1 MVGNA
6 FGIAVLTDESVC
18 PTCQPIWA
26 LLICLLLPLAA
37 GGQSVRGTV
46 TDGGR
51 RVLDGVAVRL
61 VHQETNRLRNALT
74 DPRGEFTI
82 SNLAP
87 GEYRIEAEREGYAR
101 QARQF
106 VVLLN
111 QDVTIEISLLA
122 GQRKDTVQV
131 TAVADVL
138 RTGSSALGGVVDNR
152 HITGL
157 PLDGRNFFELGLL
170 LPGVAPA
177 APGSAG
183 SVRGDFAV
191 NINGA
196 REDANHF
203 LLDGVFNGDPKLNGI
218 AVTPP
223 VDAVR
228 EFEVASSG
236 YDASFGRNGGGQFNV
251 VLKSGGNQLHGTAYE
266 FLRNRAVDARNFFA
280 PAGQQSPAY
289 QRNQFGAS
297 AGGPLRRNRT
307 FLFGDYEGRRVR
319 EGLTRITNVPT
330 ALERV
335 GDFSRSGVL
344 AIDPFTQ
351 TPFPGNVVPKAY
363 LNPVGLAIAALY
375 PLPNRSVANQDYVS
389 SPAERDRDDHFDLRV
404 DHNLGPSDDLALRYS
419 FADRALYEPF
429 TGPSFAAI
437 PGFGD
442 NVPRRAQNAM
452 ASETHIFSARLLNEL
467 RFGLDRVSAGVFQEN
482 QGRNLNRDVGLPQ
495 VSNNPRDT
503 GLSLIDITG
512 YSPIGDEYNN
522 PQHSA
527 ATVYQVTDTLTAV
540 RGRHLLKAGVD
551 LRRLQQNAYRDVM
564 ANGYLSFLGMTG
576 NALEELLLGLPS
588 VTTVAH
594 VDNAEH
600 LRTHSA
606 YAFLQDT
613 WRVRPD
619 LTISAGVRYEYNAPP
634 VDAADRANVYDPA
647 TQSLIRVGTN
657 GIPRGGYSSDR
668 NNFAPRLGLAWR
680 PGQKGTMVRAGYAIA
695 YDQSALAT
703 GEGLYFNAPYYVL
716 NLYYSLAQFPLSL
729 SDPFPTHYPLTLPST
744 ALAFQ
749 RDLRTPYIQQWS
761 FQVQQEAGRNQVV
774 ELAYAGS
781 KGSKLISARDLNQ
794 PLPSA
799 QQPNPRPVP
808 RFDDINVIE
817 SRGNSNYQSL
827 QAGWRRTLRAGLAA
841 NAAYTWSKS
850 IDDAS
855 GFFSTAGDPNY
866 PQDSRHVNLERGL
879 SDFDVRQR
887 FSLGYGYDLPFGKGR
902 LRGGWQTFGIWTF
915 QTGRPF
921 TVALLADLD
930 NSNTGRSTLGFG
942 ANDRPN
948 VLRNP
953 ALSQRSPDRWFDTT
967 AFVVPPFGSFGNAGR
982 NILTGPGYQN
992 VNVSVIKTTG
1002 LSERAR
1008 LQFRAEAFNLLN
1020 RVNLDLPDIFL
1031 GSPTFGKIQSAQ
1043 SPRRIQLGLKLLF

>member
-1 MVGNA
+1 MDKPEA
-6 FGIAVLTDESVC
+6 Y
-18 PTCQPIWA
+18 PTKH
-26 LLICLLLPLAA
+26 LLLLALLLPLAA
-37 GGQSVRGTV
+37 TAQSVRGTV
-46 TDGGR
+46 TDDGR
-51 RVLDGVAVRL
+51 KALEGVAVHL
-61 VHQETNRLRNALT
+61 VHQETSRPRQALT
-74 DPRGEFTI
+74 DSRGEFTI

-87 GEYRIEAEREGYAR
+87 GDYRIEAERDGYAP
-101 QARQF
+101 QIQKIE
-106 VVLLN
+106 LLLD
-111 QDVTIEISLLA
+111 QDVTIEILLHP
-122 GQRKDTVQV
+122 GLRKDTVQV

-138 RTGSSALGGVVDNR
+138 RTGSAALGGVVDNR
-152 HITGL
+152 QITGL
-157 PLDGRNFFELGLL
+157 PLDGRNFYELGLL
-170 LPGVAPA
+170 LPGVVPA
-177 APGSAG
+177 AQGSAG

-228 EFEVASSG
+228 EFEVATSG
-236 YDASFGRNGGGQFNV
+236 YDASFGRNAGGQFNV
-251 VLKSGGNQLHGTAYE
+251 VLKSGGNQFHGTAYE

-280 PAGQQSPAY
+280 PAGQPSPAY
-289 QRNQFGAS
+289 QRNQYGAS
-297 AGGPLRRNRT
+297 AGGPLRRNAT
-307 FLFGDYEGRRVR
+307 FFFADYEGRRVR

-330 ALERV
+330 ALERT
-335 GDFSRSGVL
+335 GDFSHSAVP

-351 TPFPGNVVPKAY
+351 TPFPGNVVPQGY
-363 LNPVGLAIAALY
+363 LNSVGLAIAALY
-375 PLPNRSVANQDYVS
+375 PQPNRSAANQNFVS
-389 SPAERDRDDHFDLRV
+389 SPAERDRDDHFDVRV
-404 DHNLGPSDDLALRYS
+404 DHNLRPSDDLALRYS

-452 ASETHIFSARLLNEL
+452 AGETHIFSARLLNEL
-467 RFGLDRVSAGVFQEN
+467 RFGLDRVSAGVFQQN
-482 QGRNLNRDVGLPQ
+482 LGRPLNRDVGLPQ
-495 VSNNPRDT
+495 VSTNPRDS

-527 ATVYQVTDTLTAV
+527 STVYQVTDTLTAV
-540 RGRHLLKAGVD
+540 RGRHLFKAGID

-564 ANGYLSFLGMTG
+564 ASGYLDFLGMTG

-588 VTTVAH
+588 VTTIAH

-600 LRTHSA
+600 LRTHSE

-619 LTISAGVRYEYNAPP
+619 LTIAAGVRYEFNAPP
-634 VDAADRANVYDPA
+634 VDAANRANVYDPA
-647 TQSLIRVGTN
+647 TQSLVRVGTS
-657 GIPRGGYSSDR
+657 GIPRGGYTADR
-668 NNFAPRLGLAWR
+668 NNFAPRIGVAWR
-680 PGQKGTMVRAGYAIA
+680 PGHKGTVLRAGYAIA

-716 NLYYSLAQFPLSL
+716 NLYYSFAQFPLSL
-729 SDPFPTHYPLTLPST
+729 SDPFPRNYPLALPST

-749 RDLRTPYIQQWS
+749 RDLRTPYVQQWS
-761 FQVQQEAGRNQVV
+761 FEVQQEAGRDQVV

-781 KGSKLISARDLNQ
+781 KGTKLISARDLNQ

-808 RFDDINVIE
+808 QFDDINVIE

-827 QAGWRRTLRAGLAA
+827 QAGWRRSLRAGLAA

-855 GFFSTAGDPNY
+855 GFFTTAGDPNY

-879 SDFDVRQR
+879 SDFDVRHR
-887 FSLGYGYDLPFGKGR
+887 FSLGYSYDLPFGNGR
-902 LRGGWQTFGIWTF
+902 LRGGWQTNGVWTF

-930 NSNTGRSTLGFG
+930 NSNTGISSLGFG

-948 VLRNP
+948 LLRNP
-953 ALSQRSPDRWFDTT
+953 ALSQPGPDRWFDTT
-967 AFVVPPFGSFGNAGR
+967 AFAVPPYGSFGNAGR
-982 NILTGPGYQN
+982 NILTGPGFQN

-1020 RVNLDLPDIFL
+1020 HVNLDLPDIFV
-1031 GSPTFGKIQSAQ
+1031 GSPTFGKIQSAE
-1043 SPRRIQLGLKLLF
+1043 SPRRIQFGLKLLF

>member
-1 MVGNA
+1 MENA
-6 FGIAVLTDESVC
+6 GIR
-18 PTCQPIWA
+18 A
-26 LLICLLLPLAA
+26 LCGRLCLLALLLPHAA
-37 GGQSVRGTV
+37 SGQSIRGTV
-46 TDGGR
+46 TDAGHQA
-51 RVLDGVAVRL
+51 LEGVAVHLIHR
-61 VHQETNRLRNALT
+61 ETDRSRQALT

-82 SNLAP
+82 SNLVP
-87 GEYRIEAEREGYAR
+87 GPYQIEAERDGYVG
-101 QARQF
+101 QVQKIEL
-106 VVLLN
+106 LLN
-111 QDVTIEISLLA
+111 QDVTIEILLHP
-122 GQRKDTVQV
+122 GLRKDAVQV
-131 TAVADVL
+131 TDVAEVL
-138 RTGSSALGGVVDNR
+138 RTGSAALGGVVDNR
-152 HITGL
+152 LISGL
-157 PLDGRNFFELGLL
+157 PLDGRNFYELGLL

-177 APGSAG
+177 ATGSAG

-196 REDANHF
+196 REDANQF

-228 EFEVASSG
+228 EFEVATSG
-236 YDASFGRNGGGQFNV
+236 YDASFGRNGGGEFNV
-251 VLKSGGNQLHGTAYE
+251 VLKSGGNQFHGTAYE
-266 FLRNRAVDARNFFA
+266 FLRNRPVDARNFFA
-280 PAGQQSPAY
+280 PAGQPSPAY

-297 AGGPLRRNRT
+297 AGGPLRRNSI
-307 FLFGDYEGRRVR
+307 FFFADYEGRRVR

-330 ALERV
+330 ALERA
-335 GDFSRSGVL
+335 GDFSHSAVP

-351 TPFPGNVVPKAY
+351 TPFPGNVIPQPY

-375 PLPNRSVANQDYVS
+375 PQPNRSAANQNFVS
-389 SPAERDRDDHFDLRV
+389 SPAQRDRDDHFDVRV
-404 DHNLGPSDDLALRYS
+404 DYNLGPNDNLALRYS
-419 FADRALYEPF
+419 FADRGLYEPF

-452 ASETHIFSARLLNEL
+452 AGETHIFSARLLNEL
-467 RFGLDRVSAGVFQEN
+467 RLGLDRVSAGVFQQN
-482 QGRNLNRDVGLPQ
+482 IGRPLNRSVGLPE
-495 VSNNPRDT
+495 VSTNPRDT
-503 GLSLIDITG
+503 GLSLINITG

-527 ATVYQVTDTLTAV
+527 STVYQVTDTLTAV
-540 RGRHLLKAGVD
+540 RGRHLWKAGVD

-564 ANGYLSFLGMTG
+564 ANGYLSFPGMTG

-600 LRTHSA
+600 LRTHSE

-619 LTISAGVRYEYNAPP
+619 LTVSAGVRYEFNAPP
-634 VDAADRANVYDPA
+634 VDGADRANVYDPA
-647 TQSLIRVGTN
+647 TQSLVRVGRG
-657 GIPRGGYSSDR
+657 GIPRGGYTGDG
-668 NNFAPRLGLAWR
+668 NNFAPRIGVAWR
-680 PGQKGTMVRAGYAIA
+680 PGRKGTVLRAGYGIA

-716 NLYYSLAQFPLSL
+716 NLYYSFAQFPLSL
-729 SDPFPTHYPLTLPST
+729 NDPFPRNYPLALPST

-749 RDLRTPYIQQWS
+749 RDLRTPYVQQWS
-761 FQVQQEAGRNQVV
+761 FAVQQEAGRNQVV

-781 KGSKLISARDLNQ
+781 KGTKLIGARDLNQ

-799 QQPNPRPVP
+799 RQPNPRPVP
-808 RFDDINVIE
+808 QFDDINVIE

-827 QAGWRRTLRAGLAA
+827 QAGVRRALRAGLAA

-855 GFFSTAGDPNY
+855 GFFTTAGDPNY
-866 PQDSRHVNLERGL
+866 PQDSRHVNQERGL
-879 SDFDVRQR
+879 SDFDVRHR
-887 FSLGYGYDLPFGKGR
+887 FSVGYGYDLPFGKGR
-902 LRGGWQTFGIWTF
+902 LRGGWQTFGVWTF

-921 TVALLADLD
+921 TVALLPDLD
-930 NSNTGRSTLGFG
+930 NSNTGRSSLGFG

-948 VLRNP
+948 LLRNP
-953 ALSQRSPDRWFDTT
+953 ALSQPGPDHWFDTT
-967 AFVVPPFGSFGNAGR
+967 AFAVPPFGSFGNAGR
-982 NILTGPGYQN
+982 NILTGPAYRN

-1008 LQFRAEAFNLLN
+1008 LEFRAEAFNLLN
-1020 RVNLDLPDIFL
+1020 RVNLDLPDIFV
-1031 GSPTFGKIQSAQ
+1031 GSPTFGKIQSAD
-1043 SPRRIQLGLKLLF
+1043 SPRRIQFGLKLVF

>member
-1 MVGNA
+1 MVGTRVNRS
-6 FGIAVLTDESVC
+6 LTVAARIETWLC
-18 PTCQPIWA
+18 RLA
-26 LLICLLLPLAA
+26 LLLPLVAS
-37 GGQSVRGTV
+37 GQSVRGTV
-46 TDGGR
+46 TDDGR
-51 RVLDGVAVRL
+51 KALEGVSVRL
-61 VHQETNRLRNALT
+61 VQQETNRARQALT
-74 DPRGEFTI
+74 DARGEFTI
-82 SNLAP
+82 SLVAP
-87 GEYRIEAEREGYAR
+87 GEYRIEAGREGWAR
-101 QARQF
+101 QERQF
-106 VVLLN
+106 AVLLD
-111 QDVTIEISLLA
+111 QDVTIEISMLP

-131 TAVADVL
+131 TAAADVL
-138 RTGSSALGGVVDNR
+138 RTGSAALGGVVDNR
-152 HITGL
+152 QIIGL
-157 PLDGRNFFELGLL
+157 PLDGRNFYELGLL

-177 APGSAG
+177 AQGSAG

-196 REDANHF
+196 REDSNNF

-228 EFEVASSG
+228 EFEVATAG

-251 VLKSGGNQLHGTAYE
+251 VLHSGGNQLHGTAYE
-266 FLRNRAVDARNFFA
+266 FLRNGALDARNYFA
-280 PAGQQSPAY
+280 PGGQPGPAY

-307 FLFGDYEGRRVR
+307 FFFGDYEGLRLR
-319 EGLTRITNVPT
+319 EGLTRVTNVPT
-330 ALERV
+330 QLERT
-335 GDFSRSGVL
+335 GDFSRSGVP

-351 TPFPGNVVPKAY
+351 TLFPGSAIPQPY

-375 PLPNRSVANQDYVS
+375 PLPNRSNANQNYVS
-389 SPAERDRDDHFDLRV
+389 SPAERDRDDHFDVRV
-404 DHNLGPSDDLALRYS
+404 DHNLGPADQLAARYS
-419 FADRALYEPF
+419 FADSALYEPF

-452 ASETHIFSARLLNEL
+452 GGETHIFSARLLNEL
-467 RFGLDRVSAGVFQEN
+467 RFGLDRISAGAFQEN
-482 QGRNLNRDVGLPQ
+482 MGRNLNQQVGLPQ
-495 VSNNPRDT
+495 VSTNPRDT

-527 ATVYQVTDTLTAV
+527 STVYQVTDTVTAV

-551 LRRLQQNAYRDVM
+551 LRRLQQNAFRDVM
-564 ANGYLSFLGMTG
+564 ANGYLSFPGMTG

-600 LRTHSA
+600 LRTHSE
-606 YAFLQDT
+606 YAFLQDM

-619 LTISAGVRYEYNAPP
+619 LTVSAGLRYEYNAPP
-634 VDAADRANVYDPA
+634 VDTEDRANVYVPA
-647 TQSLIRVGTN
+647 TQSLVRVGTN
-657 GIPRGGYSSDR
+657 GIPRGGYAADR
-668 NNFAPRLGLAWR
+668 NNFAPRIGVAWR
-680 PGQKGTMVRAGYAIA
+680 PGHGGTMLRAGYAIA
-695 YDQSALAT
+695 YDQSSLAT

-716 NLYYSLAQFPLSL
+716 NLYYSFAQFPLSL
-729 SDPFPTHYPLTLPST
+729 SDPYPKNYPLTLPST
-744 ALAFQ
+744 ALTFQ
-749 RDLRTPYIQQWS
+749 RDLRTPYMQQWS
-761 FQVQQEAGRNQVV
+761 FLGQQEAGRNQVL

-781 KGSKLISARDLNQ
+781 KGTKLINARDLNQ
-794 PLPSA
+794 PLASA

-808 RFDDINVIE
+808 QFDDINVIE

-827 QAGWRRTLRAGLAA
+827 QAGVRRTLRAGLAA

-855 GFFSTAGDPNY
+855 GFFSTAGNPNY

-879 SDFDVRQR
+879 SDFDVRHR
-887 FSLGYGYDLPFGKGR
+887 FTLSYGYDLPFGKGR
-902 LRGGWQTFGIWTF
+902 LRGGWQTFGVWTF

-921 TVALLADLD
+921 TVALLPDVD
-930 NSNTGRSTLGFG
+930 NSNTGISTLGFG

-953 ALSQRSPDRWFDTT
+953 ALSHGSPDGWFDTT
-967 AFVVPPFGSFGNAGR
+967 AFAMPPFGSFGNAGR
-982 NILTGPGYQN
+982 NILEGPGYRN
-992 VNVSVIKTTG
+992 VNVSVLKTTA

-1008 LQFRAEAFNLLN
+1008 VQFRAEAFNLLN
-1020 RVNLDLPDIFL
+1020 HVNLDLPDIFL
-1031 GSPTFGKIQSAQ
+1031 GSPTFGKIQSAE
-1043 SPRRIQLGLKLLF
+1043 SPRRIQFGLKLLF